1 MENTGFKSELTVTNF
16 SLIEKKIDF
25 TFVADAI
32 QTTDNKA
39 GFSLTVGPNEQ
50 KIIPNI
56 VEFIR
61 SEAADSWG
69 TEGIPSVG
77 TTVVGAL
84 FASRE
89 IVKSSSTPSFHEGL
103 DKSTAGLGG
112 IVIGARTGS
121 PGGGGQYGLFYNAVP
136 NGAASTEMTWIYGL
150 QQNGENRSNLA
161 LINTGEVD
169 DSASIFA
176 LEIYNG
182 ETGTLAKTINVTVGA
197 QRWHQVNTILT
208 NAPGVTQGYVKVT
221 RLSGFNPFIAYGVIN
236 DGAGSGQRSGDGA
249 YIPAEEAF

>member
-69 TEGIPSVG
+69 TE
-77 TTVVGAL
+77 A
-84 FASRE
+84 F
-89 IVKSSSTPSFHEGL
+89 
-103 DKSTAGLGG
+103 
-112 IVIGARTGS
+112 
-121 PGGGGQYGLFYNAVP
+121 
-136 NGAASTEMTWIYGL
+136 L
-150 QQNGENRSNLA
+150 Q
-161 LINTGEVD
+161 
-169 DSASIFA
+169 
-176 LEIYNG
+176 LE
-182 ETGTLAKTINVTVGA
+182 
-197 QRWHQVNTILT
+197 
-208 NAPGVTQGYVKVT
+208 
-221 RLSGFNPFIAYGVIN
+221 RLL
-236 DGAGSGQRSGDGA
+236 
-249 YIPAEEAF
+249 